1 MLQDTK
7 VKEMVDA
14 HLKDME
20 GKIGELNGQKERQKN
35 VLTGRLDQKLKGLE
49 EELVARHQVRSPDYY
64 LVVKVKCSTLHLIT
78 CF

>member
-7 VKEMVDA
+7 VKEMVDS

-49 EELVARHQVRSPDYY
+49 EELVARHQVRLRTSD
-64 LVVKVKCSTLHLIT
+64 
-78 CF
+78 